1 MQSVSVCFNPYKDE
15 KPNLNGC
22 LNKKKSLYVIL
33 WLHAVTWHKPHKKS
47 SPFAPH
53 FCKGLENFLFY
64 LSFSNTCFSTL
75 VVQTQLVFWLRIY
88 CNSSLSKSPLRVI
101 ERAWKSSS
109 RTLIRQRADK
119 NCTWR
124 VQKAQSV
131 CATDER
137 LHHMANIIQR
147 WGFVLWNKYTLK
159 QVVKDR

>member
-1 MQSVSVCFNPYKDE
+1 MQSVSVCFNPSKDE
-15 KPNLNGC
+15 KPNLNGR
-22 LNKKKSLYVIL
+22 LNKKISLCNSL
-33 WLHAVTWHKPHKKS
+33 VTCSDTRHKPHKKS

-109 RTLIRQRADK
+109 RTPIRERADK
-119 NCTWR
+119 SCTWR

-137 LHHMANIIQR
+137 LHHMNNIIQR
-147 WGFVLWNKYTLK
+147 WGFVLWNK
-159 QVVKDR
+159 